1 MPQHE
6 IHYNIDDILIG
17 RKFPHVHQM
26 MDIMSKEG
34 PNHRRFF
41 HDDSPRLLLTYRP
54 QHCHHMLIA
63 TGDFAAAWS
72 ARYHLIADR
81 IIRDGEVPQELPGNV
96 RQEAIIAELL
106 DLMTRGEV
114 EVVVFPDSV
123 LARLVS
129 SINNGTAAL
138 VGSEMLPPLK
148 KNYYIKR

>member
-17 RKFPHVHQM
+17 KKFPHVHQM

-34 PNHRRFF
+34 PNHRRLF
-41 HDDSPRLLLTYRP
+41 HEDGVVSD
-54 QHCHHMLIA
+54 MLVA
-63 TGDFAAAWS
+63 TGGFADAWS

-106 DLMTRGEV
+106 DLMARGEV
-114 EVVVFPDSV
+114 ELVVFPDSI
-123 LARLVS
+123 LARLIS
-129 SINNGTAAL
+129 SINNGTAVL
-138 VGSEMLPPLK
+138 VEPEILPPLR
-148 KNYYIKR
+148 KNYYIKRK